1 MTQQKKL
8 PHGDYDIELETR
20 REDEIGEVTQ
30 NFNKMIKELQSTENL
45 QTEFINNV
53 SHEIKTPISSIEA
66 GDINI
71 GTITKETNE
80 RESGDERE

>member
-53 SHEIKTPISSIEA
+53 SHEIKTPISSIEGFA
-66 GDINI
+66 KLL
-71 GTITKETNE
+71 KEKDLSDEE
-80 RESGDERE
+80 REDYSR